1 MSEHRFIFA
10 DFTHMD
16 RAGVVL
22 RLYEADH
29 TYALSRAIAQA
40 ATKRE
45 LVAKQ
50 RPAGWIP
57 PNMFQFPKVL
67 TEAEV
72 IEADEE
78 LKALQR
84 HAFAI
89 ANQSRS
95 RILDEGSSFRS
106 P

>member
-1 MSEHRFIFA
+1 MSERRFVLA

-16 RAGVVL
+16 RAGVL
-22 RLYEADH
+22 RLYEAGQ
-29 TYALSRAIAQA
+29 TYALSRAIAHA
-40 ATKRE
+40 ATRRE

-50 RPAGWIP
+50 RPASWMP
-57 PNMFQFPKVL
+57 PNMFQFPMVL

-72 IEADEE
+72 IEAEEE

-89 ANQSRS
+89 VDPEVES
-95 RILDEGSSFRS
+95 
-106 P
+106 

>member
-1 MSEHRFIFA
+1 MSERRFVLA
-10 DFTHMD
+10 DFTYMD
-16 RAGVVL
+16 REGVL
-22 RLYEADH
+22 RLYEAGR
-29 TYALSRAIAQA
+29 TYALPRAIAHA

-50 RPAGWIP
+50 RPADWMP
-57 PNMFQFPKVL
+57 PLFQFPKRL
-67 TEAEV
+67 TGAEV
-72 IEADEE
+72 IEAEEE

-89 ANQSRS
+89 VDA
-95 RILDEGSSFRS
+95 EVE

>member
-1 MSEHRFIFA
+1 MSERRFVLA

-16 RAGVVL
+16 RAGVL
-22 RLYEADH
+22 RLYEAGRM
-29 TYALSRAIAQA
+29 YRLSPGIAHA
-40 ATKRE
+40 ATKHE
-45 LVAKQ
+45 LVTKR
-50 RPAGWIP
+50 RPATWMT

-72 IEADEE
+72 IEAEEE

-89 ANQSRS
+89 VDPEVRF
-95 RILDEGSSFRS
+95 LEFRCQ
-106 P
+106 

>member
-1 MSEHRFIFA
+1 MSERRFVLA

-16 RAGVVL
+16 RAGVL
-22 RLYEADH
+22 RLYEAGR
-29 TYALSRAIAQA
+29 TYRLPRAIAHA

-45 LVAKQ
+45 LVAKE
-50 RPAGWIP
+50 RAADWMP
-57 PNMFQFPKVL
+57 PNMFQLPKAL

-72 IEADEE
+72 IVAEEE

-89 ANQSRS
+89 VDSK
-95 RILDEGSSFRS
+95 IEI
-106 P
+106 

>member
-1 MSEHRFIFA
+1 MSERHFVLA

-16 RAGVVL
+16 RAGVL
-22 RLYEADH
+22 RLYEAGR
-29 TYALSRAIAQA
+29 TYRLPPAITHA

-45 LVAKQ
+45 LVAKE
-50 RPAGWIP
+50 RPADWMP
-57 PNMFQFPKVL
+57 PNIFQFPKRL

-72 IEADEE
+72 IEAEEE

-89 ANQSRS
+89 VGPEVAS
-95 RILDEGSSFRS
+95 
-106 P
+106 

>member
-1 MSEHRFIFA
+1 MPERRFVLA
-10 DFTHMD
+10 DFTYMD
-16 RAGVVL
+16 REGVL
-22 RLYEADH
+22 RLYEAGR
-29 TYALSRAIAQA
+29 TYRLSQAIAHA

-50 RPAGWIP
+50 RPADWVR
-57 PNMFQFPKVL
+57 PNMFQVPNVL

-72 IEADEE
+72 IEAQEE

-89 ANQSRS
+89 V
-95 RILDEGSSFRS
+95 DPEVE

>member
-1 MSEHRFIFA
+1 MSEHRFVLV
-10 DFTHMD
+10 DFTYMD
-16 RAGVVL
+16 RVGVL
-22 RLYEADH
+22 RLYEAGR
-29 TYALSRAIAQA
+29 TYKLSQAIAHA

-50 RPAGWIP
+50 RPAGWVP
-57 PNMFQFPKVL
+57 PSMFQFPKRL

-72 IEADEE
+72 IEAEEE

-89 ANQSRS
+89 VDPKVQ
-95 RILDEGSSFRS
+95 F
-106 P
+106 

>member
-1 MSEHRFIFA
+1 MSSSLLAEIP
-10 DFTHMD
+10 D
-16 RAGVVL
+16 RVRSFGG
-22 RLYEADH
+22 DN
-29 TYALSRAIAQA
+29 TIAHA

-50 RPAGWIP
+50 RPVGWMP

-72 IEADEE
+72 IEAEEE

-89 ANQSRS
+89 VDPEVES
-95 RILDEGSSFRS
+95 
-106 P
+106 

>member
-1 MSEHRFIFA
+1 MSERRFILA

-16 RAGVVL
+16 CAGVL
-22 RLYEADH
+22 RLYETGH
-29 TYALSRAIAQA
+29 TYSLSRAMAHA

-50 RPAGWIP
+50 RPAGWMP

-67 TEAEV
+67 TQAEV

-89 ANQSRS
+89 VDPEVE
-95 RILDEGSSFRS
+95 ILDEGSSFRS

>member
-1 MSEHRFIFA
+1 MSERRFVLA
-10 DFTHMD
+10 DFTYID
-16 RAGVVL
+16 REDVL
-22 RLYEADH
+22 RLYEAGR
-29 TYALSRAIAQA
+29 TYALSPAIAHA

-50 RPAGWIP
+50 RPAGWMP
-57 PNMFQFPKVL
+57 PNIFQFPKRL

-72 IEADEE
+72 IEAEEE

-89 ANQSRS
+89 V
-95 RILDEGSSFRS
+95 DPE
-106 P
+106 